1 MLDQGLDRDA
11 LQDSGELELLIVR
24 IGNPRIQLNFG
35 FGFADGQ
42 LEQTLVTTR
51 NAVCQPTTSKPL
63 SPTHSPYGHT
73 RTAERCKKT
82 KFHYIGRQ
90 SDSAKFADRDFMSGE
105 MPKTS
110 FMSLTSEGRPRAKLP
125 RAADRSRA
133 RSC

>member
-63 SPTHSPYGHT
+63 SPTHSPCGHT
-73 RTAERCKKT
+73 RTAEDQLYVT
-82 KFHYIGRQ
+82 HIGG
-90 SDSAKFADRDFMSGE
+90 SAARKIAEGGG
-105 MPKTS
+105 
-110 FMSLTSEGRPRAKLP
+110 SL
-125 RAADRSRA
+125 
-133 RSC
+133 